1 MKLKY
6 ITFSA
11 VFLFFIGTTSAQTS
25 QFSRNN
31 TVDITILV
39 KDTLGVQ
46 GSQQTFEFVASETQ
60 IVHTNS
66 NVRFRIK
73 LDYQSSIENISYF
86 RLYYKLTSEV
96 NGFTIPNHGIT
107 VPVLI
112 PPVRKDSTRVHVNNL
127 HLGSYPY
134 VITTNYVPTETSYT
148 AQFDLV
154 KYDNELDYIYHGTHT
169 NGPSI
174 PVNLIT
180 NASNLPSTQSSENR
194 FSITTYPNPSE
205 HFVIIEHFNTSTK
218 NIPLQKIP
226 IRVAL
231 FNRQGIRVITH
242 NLMPISIKNNR
253 ELYRLDITQIPKG
266 IYFCQ
271 IQYGEKTQV
280 KTIVKK

>member
-1 MKLKY
+1 MKLKC

-11 VFLFFIGTTSAQTS
+11 VFLFFLGTTSAQTIP
-25 QFSRNN
+25 FSRDN

-39 KDTLGVQ
+39 KDTLGAQ
-46 GSQQTFEFVASETQ
+46 GSQQSFEFIASETQ
-60 IVHTNS
+60 TVHTNS
-66 NVRFRIK
+66 NVRFRVK
-73 LDYQSSIENISYF
+73 LDYQSSVDNISYF

-96 NGFTIPNHGIT
+96 NGFTVPNHGIT

-154 KYDNELDYIYHGTHT
+154 KYENELDYIYHGNHT
-169 NGPSI
+169 NGPSL
-174 PVNLIT
+174 PVHLIT
-180 NASNLPSTQSSENR
+180 NAGTLPSSQGSRNH
-194 FSITTYPNPSE
+194 FSITTYPNPSNE
-205 HFVIIEHFNTSTK
+205 FVTIDRFNASTE

-226 IRVAL
+226 LQVTL
-231 FNRQGIRVITH
+231 FNRKGIRVISY
-242 NLMPISIKNNR
+242 NLMPISVKNNT
-253 ELYRLDITQIPKG
+253 ELYRLDITQLPKG
-266 IYFCQ
+266 MYFCK
-271 IQYGEKTQV
+271 IKHGKNTHV